1 MPTVL
6 RHQIIQVIPLS
17 HIQLIQMVNC
27 IEIMVGRSTLA
38 KHVMDLLLTLR
49 KIRKVKRNLNISRNW
64 RINFQYPTLVH
75 PHIPELISYINE
87 SRWNW
92 KPCSD
97 RFPFISVVTV
107 IKMYH
112 PIYIHDISTF
122 FSSYISLYIAV
133 KRDWI
138 VSLRVWPKK
147 PRYVAFS
154 RLLSNILLR
163 RHKHSSGGL
172 PRSQK
177 NHMISPIYAAYF

>member
-49 KIRKVKRNLNISRNW
+49 KIRKIKWNLHISCNW
-64 RINFQYPTLVH
+64 WVNFQYPTLVH

-97 RFPFISVVTV
+97 RFPFIGAVIAVKIHHSVYVHCVT
-107 IKMYH
+107 
-112 PIYIHDISTF
+112 TF

-133 KRDWI
+133 KRD
-138 VSLRVWPKK
+138 
-147 PRYVAFS
+147 
-154 RLLSNILLR
+154 
-163 RHKHSSGGL
+163 
-172 PRSQK
+172 
-177 NHMISPIYAAYF
+177 